1 MNFRQSVPFRSS
13 LIKFKRIVFFGWNQ
27 KWSIWVDWKQFNLK
41 MIFEATLWQRRRQ
54 PLMRSEINEMN
65 LLLFSLWNN
74 YLLSQTLLPKV
85 EKITTVK
92 SKTFAFSLNRWLRNG
107 FIYVLYLFV
116 VFIFSNAWSTLN
128 FPKEHFFRCRR
139 SKAWFWFSNHFLWNW
154 PDAIWDRQ

>member
-1 MNFRQSVPFRSS
+1 
-13 LIKFKRIVFFGWNQ
+13 
-27 KWSIWVDWKQFNLK
+27 

-65 LLLFSLWNN
+65 LLLFALWNN

-139 SKAWFWFSNHFLWNW
+139 WYLAEKCVCVWRNFLWFLQWYIFEKNFF
-154 PDAIWDRQ
+154 IIEKISTISKY